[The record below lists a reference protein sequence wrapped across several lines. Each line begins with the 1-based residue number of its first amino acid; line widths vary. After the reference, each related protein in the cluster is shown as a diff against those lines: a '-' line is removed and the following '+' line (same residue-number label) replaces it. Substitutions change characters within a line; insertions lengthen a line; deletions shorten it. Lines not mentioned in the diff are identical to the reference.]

1 MIRRIA
7 RDFGGLAFV
16 VALLALVTYLP
27 PDTSLREVISVR
39 TLRVCVPISYP
50 PLVTGDPARPG
61 IDIELLSAVADRLG
75 VTLSVN
81 QNQAMGRDFNPRN
94 WGLTRAQCQIIAGG
108 VVDSPLTRSFLDT
121 GPAYAETGWAVLAP
135 LPLSDLRGLKIGA
148 VATISGLDRISLA
161 SYLRSQ
167 DVTVGIVPRPAEL
180 VSGIAEGRFDG
191 GITEA
196 LLAGQ
201 LATDNDWSATL
212 LPVDFSRYH
221 LVFGL
226 WKGDLTLKRAI
237 DSALEDLADDGTVS
251 EILGRYGATPM
262 EQGGSVPAL

>member
-1 MIRRIA
+1 MTGIRRMA
-7 RDFGGLAFV
+7 RNFGGLAFV
-16 VALLALVTYLP
+16 VALLALVNFLP
-27 PDTSLREVISVR
+27 PDTSLSEVLTVH

-61 IDIELLSAVADRLG
+61 IDIELLEAVADRLG

-81 QNQAMGRDFNPRN
+81 QNQAMGRDFNPLN
-94 WGLTRAQCQIIAGG
+94 WGLTRAQCQIVAGG
-108 VVDSPLTRSFLDT
+108 VVDSPITRSFLDT

-135 LPLSDLRGLKIGA
+135 ERLTDLRGLNIGA

-167 DVTVGIVPRPAEL
+167 DVKIGIVPRPAEL

-196 LLAGQ
+196 LLASQ
-201 LATDNDWSATL
+201 LAADNGWSATL

-237 DSALEDLADDGTVS
+237 VSAIEELTDDGTVAA
-251 EILGRYGATPM
+251 ILERYGATPL
-262 EQGGSVPAL
+262 G

>member
-1 MIRRIA
+1 MVGIRRTA
-7 RDFGGLAFV
+7 RDFGGLAV
-16 VALLALVTYLP
+16 VAALLMLVNLLP
-27 PDTSLREVISVR
+27 PDTSLREVLAVR
-39 TLRVCVPISYP
+39 VLRVCVPISYP
-50 PLVTGDPARPG
+50 PLVTGDPKRPG
-61 IDIELLSAVADRLG
+61 IDIELLDAVADRLG

-94 WGLTRAQCQIIAGG
+94 WGLTRAQCQVIAGG

-121 GPAYAETGWAVLAP
+121 GLPYAETGWAVLAP
-135 LPLSDLRGLKIGA
+135 ERLSELRGLNIGA
-148 VATISGLDRISLA
+148 MARISGLDRISLS

-167 DVTVGIVPRPAEL
+167 DVNIGVVPRPAEL

-201 LATDNDWSATL
+201 LAADNGWSATL
-212 LPVDFSRYH
+212 LPVDFSRHH

-237 DSALEDLADDGTVS
+237 VSAFEDLADDGTLAA
-251 EILGRYGATPM
+251 ILERYGAAPID
-262 EQGGSVPAL
+262 